1 VAFIRFK
8 GPYAYLVENERCT
21 VGGRSSVRQRVL
33 CYLGREPA
41 IDDAVIAEVERRFP
55 DAAVD
60 WQALR
65 EELARA
71 GTASESPPVRRRAP
85 KVRKSENADRKDE
98 WRDWD

>member
-1 VAFIRFK
+1 M
-8 GPYAYLVENERCT
+8 YLVENERRK
-21 VGGRSSVRQRVL
+21 VGGRSYVRQRVL

-60 WQALR
+60 WRALKV
-65 EELARA
+65 ELAESRPP
-71 GTASESPPVRRRAP
+71 SERRPSRGRAP
-85 KVRKSENADRKDE
+85 KTEKAERTEREDE

>member
-8 GPYAYLVENERCT
+8 GPYAYLVENERRKA
-21 VGGRSSVRQRVL
+21 GGRSYVRQRVL
-33 CYLGREPA
+33 YYLGREPA

-60 WQALR
+60 WRALR
-65 EELARA
+65 EELAGARA
-71 GTASESPPVRRRAP
+71 SGERRSVRRRAP
-85 KVRKSENADRKDE
+85 KTDKAERTERENE

>member
-1 VAFIRFK
+1 MAFIRFK
-8 GPYAYLVENERCT
+8 GPYAYLVESERRK
-21 VGGRSSVRQRVL
+21 VGGRSYVRQRVL

-60 WQALR
+60 WRALKV
-65 EELARA
+65 ELAGSRA
-71 GTASESPPVRRRAP
+71 SSERRPVRRRAP
-85 KVRKSENADRKDE
+85 KPEKAEPKERENE